1 MSMEIQVLT
10 WTGTK
15 HGRVKPVYETHPPH
29 LVLGN
34 WISNSNETK
43 IKYFLTKRQ
52 VNLRSVLQEFSAEF
66 K

>member
-43 IKYFLTKRQ
+43 IKIFPYKTSSKLEICFAG
-52 VNLRSVLQEFSAEF
+52 VFS
-66 K
+66 